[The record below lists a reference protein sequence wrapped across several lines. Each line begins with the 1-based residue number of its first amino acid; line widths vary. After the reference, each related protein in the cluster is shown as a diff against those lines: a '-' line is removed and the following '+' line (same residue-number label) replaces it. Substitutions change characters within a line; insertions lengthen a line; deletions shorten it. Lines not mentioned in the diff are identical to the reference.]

1 MSDFD
6 NEYLQLVS
14 NVLERGVKRETRAG
28 PTRQVFGAGL
38 VIECLRNHDFPI
50 LTSRKLFPK
59 PVFGE
64 LAAFL
69 RGATDLKT
77 FKDFGCNYWDA
88 NAEAWFGNRG
98 IPKTEWDVGKIYG
111 AKWRNFEGADQ
122 LEALVHGIRANPF
135 SRRHMLTAYDPA
147 ETYQCLPP
155 CHLMAQFNVDNNGYL
170 DCIVYM
176 RSVDL
181 CLGLPSDI
189 ILYATLMLLVA
200 QETNYSAGTLIFML
214 GDTHIYEN
222 HIDIFKKQLA
232 SPTFRLPTWELAQ
245 DATLDNFE
253 PKHLN
258 IIGYVH
264 GDKLEYP
271 CRSSST
277 RAGHVNAMRTTA
289 GDTIVASCK
298 DAPRRI
304 NENAPHF

>member
-1 MSDFD
+1 MSNLDA
-6 NEYLQLVS
+6 EYLQLVS
-14 NVLERGVKRETRAG
+14 DVVECGSRRKTRAG
-28 PTRQVFGAGL
+28 STRQIFGADL
-38 VIECLRNHDFPI
+38 VIESLRIGKFPI
-50 LTSRKLFPK
+50 ITSRKIFPK

-88 NAEAWFGNRG
+88 NAKAWAAN
-98 IPKTEWDVGKIYG
+98 KYEVSTNYDVGNIYG
-111 AKWRNFEGADQ
+111 AKWRHFNGVDQ
-122 LEALVHGIRANPF
+122 IKSLVRNIQANPL

-147 ETYQCLPP
+147 EEYHCLPP
-155 CHLMAQFNVDNNGYL
+155 CHLMAQFNVCNDGSL

-200 QETNYSAGTLIFML
+200 QETNYRPGTLMFML

-222 HIDIFKKQLA
+222 HVDIFKYQLA
-232 SPTFRLPTWELAQ
+232 GPTFELPTWEL
-245 DATLDNFE
+245 DPSATLDNFE

-258 IIGYVH
+258 LINYVH
-264 GDKLEYP
+264 GEKLEYP
-271 CRSSST
+271 F
-277 RAGHVNAMRTTA
+277 AA
-289 GDTIVASCK
+289 
-298 DAPRRI
+298 
-304 NENAPHF
+304 